1 MKIGEAVYTA
11 KGGAEG
17 VEGEPRAHRP
27 RNPSSGD
34 DVVDADFEEVKDDR
48 KKSA

>member
-11 KGGAEG
+11 KGGAAG
-17 VEGEPRAHRP
+17 VEGEEPATEEKP
-27 RNPSSGD
+27 AGGD